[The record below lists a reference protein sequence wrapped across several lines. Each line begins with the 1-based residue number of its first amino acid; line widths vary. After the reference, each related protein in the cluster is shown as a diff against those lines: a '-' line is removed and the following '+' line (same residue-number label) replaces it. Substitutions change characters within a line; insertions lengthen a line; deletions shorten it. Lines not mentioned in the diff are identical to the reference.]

1 MNLPP
6 FPLLAVNNKG
16 LRGKFEPVSER
27 IGDFYSLSLSEL
39 TEEEVDKKSSLQLT
53 IPWTGK
59 TLAFV
64 SPDPRAIMALVPS
77 RRLLN
82 DILQAS

>member
-27 IGDFYSLSLSEL
+27 IGDFYTLSLSEL

-53 IPWTGK
+53 IPCIGDTSE

-77 RRLLN
+77 RRL
-82 DILQAS
+82 